1 MRVFSLLCVLH
12 AAGAMPTYAHSALD
26 RQHAAMYLQLGECLW
41 AALPATR
48 PPGTSTATYDM
59 DLERAAA
66 AATRRDGDL
75 VLCLTLSAAEPF
87 VRRFLFVPGPVRLS
101 LARLA
106 ADHALEGFGDMSMN
120 VFRNFRFRLEHLPR
134 LVAAL
139 KMPDE
144 FSTRAR
150 YRFTGEEGLLVLLT
164 RFKFPSTL
172 QQLSHG
178 TSALNRTLR
187 RR

>member
-1 MRVFSLLCVLH
+1 LISLISIADIKKYLISEIRRLISRTPVELARVAMRVFSLLCVLH

-120 VFRNFRFRLEHLPR
+120 VFRNFR
-134 LVAAL
+134 
-139 KMPDE
+139 
-144 FSTRAR
+144 
-150 YRFTGEEGLLVLLT
+150 
-164 RFKFPSTL
+164 
-172 QQLSHG
+172 
-178 TSALNRTLR
+178 LR
-187 RR
+187 RWRRPTRGA